1 MSNFLGI
8 ITVNSSTVWSV
19 FTLHTCAFHNKSHWA
34 LSLTLNPSLVSLS
47 SWPKLSLNPYSLIS
61 KTLSNELHG
70 RPSQAHLLTAM
81 GFIFL
86 HSCFMGFIFL
96 WFWLWVHLISFVLA
110 SVSILASISAIWSK
124 SRKRVGSG
132 LERIELDLGL
142 CPSLG
147 LCLGHNGAQSRPLPD
162 PLMIA
167 KSLFLSLF
175 LINDGG
181 SGFGYFVSM
190 SFLTNRW
197 VWWLI
202 SGMHLWFSR
211 QGGGWW

>member
-1 MSNFLGI
+1 M
-8 ITVNSSTVWSV
+8 
-19 FTLHTCAFHNKSHWA
+19 
-34 LSLTLNPSLVSLS
+34 
-47 SWPKLSLNPYSLIS
+47 
-61 KTLSNELHG
+61 
-70 RPSQAHLLTAM
+70 
-81 GFIFL
+81 
-86 HSCFMGFIFL
+86 
-96 WFWLWVHLISFVLA
+96 VHLISFVLA

-197 VWWLI
+197 VW
-202 SGMHLWFSR
+202 
-211 QGGGWW
+211 